1 MENSNLEAS
10 QKASALADFYLNGTN
25 NIRPENFDIIT
36 DMFTDA
42 FVTFAVECF
51 VTHAKLSQTVYQYR
65 YSHLGQ
71 FGLNTD
77 DGLPKYGVNHADELY
92 LMWNPL
98 YYQDRTLDD
107 SDQQMSDV
115 LLKAW
120 STFIKSGV
128 PEVDGVDWSPIS
140 VANNQYLLL
149 DNSPKMERSQD
160 YEDKMT
166 FWRHLFPC

>member
-1 MENSNLEAS
+1 
-10 QKASALADFYLNGTN
+10 
-25 NIRPENFDIIT
+25 
-36 DMFTDA
+36 
-42 FVTFAVECF
+42 
-51 VTHAKLSQTVYQYR
+51 
-65 YSHLGQ
+65 
-71 FGLNTD
+71 
-77 DGLPKYGVNHADELY
+77 
-92 LMWNPL
+92 MWNPL

-107 SDQQMSDV
+107 NDRQMSDV